1 MGEEKRKWACVTGA
15 SRGIGAAIAVSLA
28 KAGFHLFIHYHA
40 SLQEAQA
47 VAERCRNEG
56 SQTLLVQAD
65 LAAADGVERMFSQ
78 FPYPVD
84 VLVLNAG
91 ISGYGLVQD
100 VTAGQWEAMMN
111 IHVRA
116 PFFCAKTALPHMIRQ
131 GWGRIITVSSIWGIT
146 GASYE
151 VLYSTAKGAVIS
163 FTKALAREV
172 APSGITV
179 NCIAPG
185 LIDTDMMTGSF
196 TDEQLDF
203 IKEEIPAGRMGTPEE
218 VAALAAFL
226 VSDEAA
232 YLSGQVISPNGAWH
246 C

>member
-1 MGEEKRKWACVTGA
+1 MGEEKRKWACITGA

-40 SLQEAQA
+40 SLHEAQA

-65 LAAADGVERMFSQ
+65 LTAADGVERMFSQ
-78 FPYPVD
+78 FPCPVD

-100 VTAGQWEAMMN
+100 VTVGQWEAMMN

-116 PFFCAKTALPHMIRQ
+116 PFFCAKAALPHMIRQ
-131 GWGRIITVSSIWGIT
+131 RWGRIITVSSIWGIT

-203 IKEEIPAGRMGTPEE
+203 IKEEIPAGRMGTPGE

-226 VSDEAA
+226 VSGEAA